1 MTKLT
6 DTQLVILGAA
16 AGRESHAILP
26 LPKSLKANKGA
37 AATVLKTLIKKELI
51 EETPSALGDEHWRKG
66 EAGRKIALTVTDA
79 GLAALDGELA
89 APPSKKK
96 KRIRGRLRGGAC
108 RQQRS
113 KRSFSTGSH
122 PSLKT
127 SLG

>member
-51 EETPSALGDEHWRKG
+51 EETPSALGDEH
-66 EAGRKIALTVTDA
+66 
-79 GLAALDGELA
+79 
-89 APPSKKK
+89 
-96 KRIRGRLRGGAC
+96 
-108 RQQRS
+108 
-113 KRSFSTGSH
+113 
-122 PSLKT
+122 
-127 SLG
+127 